1 MKKVGMHTISL
12 YDLAGNLLSVQQ
24 IAADH
29 HSLSIGQY
37 ARGVYMVV
45 IDNVDGQTVVK
56 VVL

>member
-12 YDLAGNLLSVQQ
+12 YDLAGNLLSVQRT
-24 IAADH
+24 AADR
-29 HSLSIGQY
+29 HSLPIGQY

-45 IDNVDGQTVVK
+45 IDNVNGQAVVK